1 MGSYEDAPPG
11 VLAVIIVSHSKI
23 LRMVSPMKSRLTTMT
38 VDVVNQALTIAGKL
52 CSLRQKLHSFL
63 KFRSSVTA
71 VTIIPP

>member
-38 VDVVNQALTIAGKL
+38 AGVVNQALTIAGKL
-52 CSLRQKLHSFL
+52 CSLRRKLHSCV
-63 KFRSSVTA
+63 KVRSRVTG
-71 VTIIPP
+71 VTIIAV